1 MTFVLTE
8 FPGVHLRAGVLH
20 DFHFPT
26 CGCDACD
33 DDVFHRQ
40 DPKKRRFPPGE
51 ETVTRIR

>member
-1 MTFVLTE
+1 M
-8 FPGVHLRAGVLH
+8 HLRAGVLH